1 MGSFGAHCDVDFVEE
16 AIIRKWDNGVTRSRG
31 FTSVTHKD
39 REKDQSFEKLS
50 MVGTVD

>member
-1 MGSFGAHCDVDFVEE
+1 LGSFGAHCDVDFVEE